1 MKKQKKIAL
10 LNGFIKLMLCSA
22 WMIILPYNLFSRIDQ
37 IKAID
42 SGFKIKDGLGLLFN
56 FNNPLGITLSII
68 AIITMALFF
77 IVKFSSY
84 LNDPKKIDHI
94 VNNTNSNYSIKK
106 DIFFSFII
114 IAIFQIASVILLPTI
129 IASFSSSVI
138 LSGVLFVL
146 SSIIFS
152 GFISLIFKDLVKI
165 SNLDENKKAGIL
177 LASDILIIAEGLI
190 SIILEK
196 IPSLNQEISPNLT
209 NIVCAPDNFILNT
222 SNKIVNALDGSAT
235 NQPNN

>member
-10 LNGFIKLMLCSA
+10 LSGFIKLMLCSA

-56 FNNPLGITLSII
+56 FNTPLGIALSII
-68 AIITMALFF
+68 AIITMTLFF
-77 IVKFSSY
+77 IAKFSSY
-84 LNDPKKIDHI
+84 LNGSKAIKKI
-94 VNNTNSNYSIKK
+94 VNNENPNHSIEKNK
-106 DIFFSFII
+106 FFSFII
-114 IAIFQIASVILLPTI
+114 IGILQIAAVILLPTI
-129 IASFSSSVI
+129 IASFSSSLI
-138 LSGVLFVL
+138 LSGVLFGL

-190 SIILEK
+190 YIILEK
-196 IPSLNQEISPNLT
+196 IPSLKEEISPNLE

-222 SNKIVNALDGSAT
+222 SNRIVNALDGPDQRD
-235 NQPNN
+235 N